1 MGFVKNRLKGQKQQE
16 IEDYTRK
23 REVIT
28 KIEG

>member
-16 IEDYTRK
+16 IEDCTRK
-23 REVIT
+23 REIIT